1 MLGRNRGRILH
12 HRRKPK
18 KVVVPVPVSGPMQE
32 LLLDT
37 EAAAS
42 AWTVANRVGSELSL
56 LRFADSVEPSML
68 WEILKCK

>member
-18 KVVVPVPVSGPMQE
+18 KVVVPVSESMQA
-32 LLLDT
+32 LLDT
-37 EAAAS
+37 EVAS

-56 LRFADSVEPSML
+56 VRFADSVEPSML
-68 WEILKCK
+68 WEILKCR